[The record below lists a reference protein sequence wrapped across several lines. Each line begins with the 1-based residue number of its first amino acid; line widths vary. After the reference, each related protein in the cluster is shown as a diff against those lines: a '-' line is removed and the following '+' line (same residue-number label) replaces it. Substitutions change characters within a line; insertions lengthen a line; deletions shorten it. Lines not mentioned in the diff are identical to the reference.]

1 MKNKQS
7 IREEAIKR
15 SQHWW
20 YCDNILNHPGQC
32 GLLRMDFPRV
42 FILMRDYDTAYWADI
57 EEWKRDLVEVNFFN
71 PSEREEAN
79 LDEILT
85 DAWNFLA
92 LIEEE
97 EERQAELYEN
107 DPMFDH

>member
-1 MKNKQS
+1 MDTVRQK
-7 IREEAIKR
+7 AIER

-42 FILMRDYDTAYWADI
+42 FILIRDYDLAYWADFDAWKDDII
-57 EEWKRDLVEVNFFN
+57 ELNFFS
-71 PSEREEAN
+71 PSEREEAD
-79 LDEILT
+79 LEDILIE
-85 DAWNFLA
+85 AWNFLA

-97 EERQAELYEN
+97 EENQAELR
-107 DPMFDH
+107 DDDSF